1 MLALR
6 ITYLSREISRFS
18 EESLFLLV
26 GEMALE
32 TKMLML
38 CALGAMRYPCFWALS
53 ADRTGKYVFVYT
65 QKHICAQTCVF
76 KCIHILE
83 I

>member
-6 ITYLSREISRFS
+6 ITYLSREISHFS

-32 TKMLML
+32 TKMLIL
-38 CALGAMRYPCFWALS
+38 YVLGAMRYPCFWALS
-53 ADRTGKYVFVYT
+53 ADRTRKYMFVYYT
-65 QKHICAQTCVF
+65 KTYMCTYM
-76 KCIHILE
+76 CIQMYAILE